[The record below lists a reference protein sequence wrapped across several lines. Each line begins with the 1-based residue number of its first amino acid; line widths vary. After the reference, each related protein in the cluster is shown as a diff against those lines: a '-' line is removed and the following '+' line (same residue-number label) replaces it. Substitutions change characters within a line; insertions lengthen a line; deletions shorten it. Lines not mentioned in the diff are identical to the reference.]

1 MGISSEPGVILVAL
15 AQMNPIVGD
24 ISGNSRKILDF
35 IEEARAKKAHFIV
48 FPEMALCGYPPEDL
62 VFLKDFQ
69 QETRREIQKLARQ
82 VDGIFAIV
90 GTLEVEEDLYNS
102 AVVLGKRKILGSYRK
117 IYLPNYGVFDEDR
130 YFRPGKAIPYF
141 SSGNI
146 LVGIT
151 ICEDIWYSSGPLA
164 AQAQAGCLLAFNLS
178 ASPFSC
184 GKAQWRE
191 QMLSTRARDEGVF
204 LAFCN
209 MVGGQ
214 DELVFDGRSAV
225 FGPDGKILSR
235 APAFSETLLFT
246 PVDLSEVTRILAS
259 EPRKRKKSI
268 FAPGLKLKKVSLSST
283 APAGLSGDFPPPFL
297 HPSPSDGE
305 EIYSALVL
313 GTRDYVRK
321 NGFEK
326 VIIGL
331 SGGIDSSL
339 VAVIAADALGKDSV
353 IGAFFPSRFTSV
365 QSIQDVR
372 QLQKN
377 LGIALLEIPIDEI
390 YTVFLRALS
399 EAFRNTQPGVAE
411 ENLQARIRGT
421 LLMSLSNKFGWLVL
435 TTGNKSELSLGYAT
449 LYGDT
454 AGGFAVLKDIPKTL
468 VYQLARYRNSLSPV
482 IPESILTKPPSAELR
497 PDQKDE
503 DDLPAPYSVLD
514 PILKDYVEEN
524 LSVSEIARKGFP
536 EKLIQ
541 QIVHRVDRNEYKRRQ
556 SPIGIKITPRAFGKD
571 RRFPITNHFL
581 IR

>member
-1 MGISSEPGVILVAL
+1 MRIFPDPAVILIAL

-24 ISGNSRKILDF
+24 ISGNSRKILDI
-35 IEEARAKKAHFIV
+35 IEEARAKGADLIV

-62 VFLKDFQ
+62 IFLKDFH
-69 QETRREIQKLARQ
+69 QETTREIRNLAQK
-82 VDGIFAIV
+82 VEGIFAIV
-90 GTLEVEEDLYNS
+90 GALEVEEDLFNS
-102 AVVLGKRKILGSYRK
+102 AFLLGKGKILGTYRK
-117 IYLPNYGVFDEDR
+117 IFLPNYGVFDEDR
-130 YFRPGKAIPYF
+130 YFCPGKKIPYF
-141 SSGNI
+141 AFRDI
-146 LVGIT
+146 LLGVT

-164 AQAQAGCLLAFNLS
+164 VEAQAGCTLAVNLS
-178 ASPFSC
+178 ASPFSVK
-184 GKAQWRE
+184 KAQWRE

-225 FGPDGKILSR
+225 FGPDGRLLSR
-235 APAFSETLLFT
+235 APAFSESLLFC
-246 PVDLSEVTRILAS
+246 PIEPAEVTRVLTS
-259 EPRKRKKSI
+259 EPRKRKESI
-268 FAPGLKLKKVSLSST
+268 LAPGLPLKKISIPSSLSQRR
-283 APAGLSGDFPPPFL
+283 ALDFPSPPT
-297 HPSPSDGE
+297 HPSPSDE
-305 EIYSALVL
+305 EEVYSALVL

-326 VIIGL
+326 VVIGL
-331 SGGIDSSL
+331 SGGIDSAL
-339 VAVIAADALGKDSV
+339 VATIAVDALGKESV
-353 IGAFFPSRFTSV
+353 TGAFFPSRYTSV
-365 QSIQDVR
+365 QSAEDVK

-377 LGIALLEIPIDEI
+377 LGCALLEIPIDEI

-399 EAFRNTQPGVAE
+399 DAFRNTPPGVAE

-454 AGGFAVLKDIPKTL
+454 AGGFAVLKDVPKTM

-482 IPESILTKPPSAELR
+482 IPESVLTKPPSAELR
-497 PDQKDE
+497 PHQKDE

-524 LSVSEIARKGFP
+524 L
-536 EKLIQ
+536 
-541 QIVHRVDRNEYKRRQ
+541 
-556 SPIGIKITPRAFGKD
+556 
-571 RRFPITNHFL
+571 
-581 IR
+581 